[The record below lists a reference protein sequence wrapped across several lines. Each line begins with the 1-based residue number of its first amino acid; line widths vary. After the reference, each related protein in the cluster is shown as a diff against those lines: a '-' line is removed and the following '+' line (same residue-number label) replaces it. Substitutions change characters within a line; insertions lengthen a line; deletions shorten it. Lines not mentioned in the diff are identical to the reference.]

1 MIGYAVM
8 VRHRVLPGRRDEV
21 WEVWRRWMGPA
32 VAENP
37 GHLAYFYHF
46 DEQDP
51 DVIVAYQRYRDAEAA
66 EAFLRTE
73 AYASYTAEVEPL
85 LAGPPVVTV
94 LRTLWAKDA

>member
-1 MIGYAVM
+1 MWRYCGDGSA
-8 VRHRVLPGRRDEV
+8 RRSREIPTTWFTLYHVDE
-21 WEVWRRWMGPA
+21 
-32 VAENP
+32 
-37 GHLAYFYHF
+37 H
-46 DEQDP
+46 DP

-94 LRTLWAKDA
+94 LRTLWAKDG